1 MRDLLMGM
9 TAFPAMKDVRFV
21 LQQDRNRNNILFD
34 NKGELNMLNSYTTDV
49 IKPIYGPIIDDF
61 KARVIS
67 SFEITGFKFNHPIAD
82 VKVIKGDKKVF
93 DEKGNFLKIEK
104 DVNKEVVVYFWDG
117 TMMKSV
123 CSDTDEFSLSMGIT
137 CCLAKKLC
145 GGTSEYNKAVD
156 RAVKGYKKK
165 LKREKELETEKAR
178 TVAKR
183 AKEKAKRAERKARK
197 EAAAREAAIE
207 IQAEAYRRALNSTN
221 NEEKTMGK

>member
-61 KARVIS
+61 KARVIP

-156 RAVKGYKKK
+156 RAVKGYKMK

>member
-21 LQQDRNRNNILFD
+21 LQQDRNRNNILFE
-34 NKGELNMLNSYTTDV
+34 NKGDLNMSNSYTTDV
-49 IKPIYGPIIDDF
+49 IKPIHGPIIDDF
-61 KARVIS
+61 KARVIP
-67 SFEITGFKFNHPIAD
+67 SFEIVGIKPYTIAG

-104 DVNKEVVVYFWDG
+104 EVNKEVEVYFWDG
-117 TMMKSV
+117 TMVKSV
-123 CSDTDEFSLSMGIT
+123 CSDNDEFSLSMGIT

-156 RAVKGYKKK
+156 KAVKGYKKK
-165 LKREKELETEKAR
+165 LKREKELEIEKAR
-178 TVAKR
+178 TAAKR
-183 AKEKAKRAERKARK
+183 AKEKSKRAERKARK

-207 IQAEAYRRALNSTN
+207 IQAEAYRRALNSIN